1 MQVKK
6 LYDILLQLEKDNTQ
20 IIYLKW
26 GCLIA
31 KFTDFSLRIERHR
44 SSTPFGTTSEY
55 SIVFQYSE
63 DGDVIKFHKEIPE
76 LWSSQIIQELRQ
88 IKLDIF
94 FNN

>member
-31 KFTDFSLRIERHR
+31 KFTDFSLRIERTA
-44 SSTPFGTTSEY
+44 TPFEY